1 MITVKTV
8 EHIVIGIIGCL
19 IVLNIF
25 LNFNRTKNDTVNV
38 ILKNWAYNK
47 YFFIT
52 FFWGVLG
59 GHFFLGSRMPLF
71 GDNWWLPVILLVVI
85 VIIMIVI
92 GKRLDSKYVLKRRYQ
107 LVLLLAGVLYGHFIW
122 SQRHLPNIDLPW
134 F

>member
-1 MITVKTV
+1 MISVKTV
-8 EHIVIGIIGCL
+8 EYIVLGIIACL
-19 IVLNIF
+19 MALNIV
-25 LNFNRTKNDTVNV
+25 LNFNRSKNDTVNV

-71 GDNWWLPVILLVVI
+71 GSNWWIPVVLLVII
-85 VIIMIVI
+85 VVIMIRI
-92 GKRLDSKYVLKRRYQ
+92 GRRLPSTYILKRRYQ
-107 LVLLLAGVLYGHFIW
+107 IILLLSGVLYGHFIW